1 MSDEERRRRRR
12 FGLDQPGK
20 LGERREGVEPV
31 GRRRASVPAPA
42 RRRTERERGKP
53 PGPREPE
60 PQFRGMRQR
69 PAGGDAPEPPPRSR
83 LRWRLLALGCAAL
96 EVALVVLLCMSPLF
110 RVREV
115 QVLGATRVGGA
126 QVVEAS
132 GVRSGTSI
140 FLVNS
145 QEITRRLNGQV
156 WVRTSS
162 VTTVLPGTVRITVD
176 EWQPV
181 AVYTPLDRSAVYLSA
196 QGTILGSAGAH
207 GSLPM
212 IQGPDTG
219 TAPGHL
225 AVDERLLRPLVNI
238 QQGLPGMI
246 GQPVNHFQLDRC
258 WNLTMYAGGGWRAM
272 FGRMLTPSDYATL
285 QGKVSALRSVAPDV
299 NFKDSTVYVNLENPS
314 EVTIGH
320 GQDVAPTPTPTPTPS
335 ATPTPTPTATPT
347 PGPVSAVT
355 PTPKATPS
363 TSPSP
368 TPAAQGAC
376 S

>member
-20 LGERREGVEPV
+20 LGERREGVEPL

-42 RRRTERERGKP
+42 RRRTERERARP
-53 PGPREPE
+53 AP
-60 PQFRGMRQR
+60 R
-69 PAGGDAPEPPPRSR
+69 PAGGEAPQPRPEPR
-83 LRWRLLALGCAAL
+83 LRWRLLALASAAL
-96 EVALVVLLCMSPLF
+96 AAALVVLLCMNPMF
-110 RVREV
+110 RVRQVEV
-115 QVLGATRVGGA
+115 VGANRVGGT
-126 QVVEAS
+126 QVVAAA
-132 GVRSGTSI
+132 GVQTGTSI

-145 QEITRRLNGQV
+145 QDITRRLDGQV

-162 VTTVLPGTVRITVD
+162 VVTALPGTVRITVD
-176 EWQPV
+176 EWLPV
-181 AVYTPLDRSAVYLSA
+181 AVYTPHERSAVYLSA

-207 GSLPM
+207 GSLPL
-212 IQGPDTG
+212 IDGPDTG

-225 AVDERLLRPLVNI
+225 AVDQRLLRPLVNI
-238 QQGLPGMI
+238 QQGLPGML

-258 WNLTMYAGGGWRAM
+258 WDLTMYAGSGWRAM

-285 QGKVSALRSVAPDV
+285 QGKVAALRSVAGDV
-299 NFKDSTVYVNLENPS
+299 NFKDPTVYVNLENPS

-320 GQDVAPTPTPTPTPS
+320 GQDVKPTPTPTPTPS
-335 ATPTPTPTATPT
+335 PTPTPKATATPT